1 VDDFILGLGMPHRIR
16 DLEIPEEDL
25 PAIADAV
32 LADGGCR
39 SNPVPVTTTDQVMQ
53 VLTKAY

>member
-1 VDDFILGLGMPHRIR
+1 
-16 DLEIPEEDL
+16 
-25 PAIADAV
+25 

-39 SNPVPVTTTDQVMQ
+39 SNPVRITTTDQVMQ